1 MAKIIIKNKIEPIGT
16 YINGNYKTTI
26 YSDGTR
32 VRETEE
38 DEFIPAFA
46 ENCDIK
52 ITESCNM
59 GCSFCH
65 EGSTPQGKH
74 GDILNP
80 KFLSTFHPY
89 QELACLDGETVCF
102 GPDGAIKMKNLK
114 IGDKIFDNEHKL
126 RKIINIQ
133 KTKKESIILKGNKG
147 LKIISSKDH
156 PFFSEKVKKEAKDMA
171 EEKIDFLKE
180 DNNFYQDEELIV
192 DFEKYMN
199 IRNPNNRWSRGGQIK
214 GNKIKLSSSG
224 PYIDKKIKLNEELM
238 YLYGL
243 YVAEGSKKGLI
254 FGSFNN
260 FELERIQD
268 VKRIWKENFGLEVRE
283 YKNKNNN
290 SISIELQST
299 QIAESFFVKE
309 MEAGKGARN
318 KTLQKLFKINNK
330 EFIRKA
336 LLGVFDGDGAY
347 RTRKSERKTTGKIA
361 TSYILTFKTS
371 SWKLAYEILYLL
383 SRWFGIQAS
392 LHYGINP
399 KRKIENRTVL
409 ESDYYQLEIYNYSDL
424 LKLFPERFNKIK
436 NMEIKPNVKPK
447 IKTIIQNETK
457 ILYDITLESG
467 THIFPINGYI
477 LTHNCGG
484 GNVFEHPDL
493 ILFLE
498 NLKKQKVIANI
509 TVHQVHF
516 MQNLELIRKMIKEK
530 LVYGVGVSV
539 SAPTNDLLSALS
551 EFPNAVCHVINGI
564 WNEKVAEMM
573 ADRNLKVLILGYKEL
588 RRGNEYIA
596 AHDEIVASNKKWL
609 YDNLEKL
616 FKRFKLISFDNLAI
630 EQLNIKRLLSDEEWE
645 TFYQGDDGTSTFY
658 IDAIEQKFAQSST
671 ADFEKRYD
679 IGDLT
684 MDEMFK
690 KITNEYLEEKNYEKR
705 RN

>member
-1 MAKIIIKNKIEPIGT
+1 MVKIIIKNKRELISS

-52 ITESCNM
+52 ITDSCNM

-80 KFLSTFHPY
+80 KFLKTFHPY
-89 QELACLDGETVCF
+89 QELACLDGETICF
-102 GPDGAIKMKNLK
+102 GLNGAVKMKDLK

-133 KTKKESIILKGNKG
+133 KTEKESILLKGNKG

-156 PFFSEKVKKEAKDMA
+156 PFFSNEVKKEAKDM
-171 EEKIDFLKE
+171 EKEKIDFLKE
-180 DNNFYQDEELIV
+180 DSNFYPKKELIV

-199 IRNPNNRWSRGGQIK
+199 IRNTNNRWSRGGQIK
-214 GNKIKLSSSG
+214 GNKIKLSSSSA
-224 PYIDKKIKLNEELM
+224 YIDKKIKLNEELM

-243 YVAEGSKKGLI
+243 YVAEGSRDGLV

-260 FELERIQD
+260 FELERIED

-283 YKNKNNN
+283 YKNKNSN
-290 SISIELQST
+290 SISVELQSVK
-299 QIAESFFVKE
+299 IAESFFVKE
-309 MEAGKGARN
+309 METGKGARN
-318 KTLQKLFKINNK
+318 KTLRKLFKINNK

-347 RTRKSERKTTGKIA
+347 RIRKSKSKITGKI
-361 TSYILTFKTS
+361 TVSYNLTFKTS

-392 LHYGINP
+392 LYYGVNP
-399 KRKIENRTVL
+399 KRKIENRVL
-409 ESDYYQLEIYNYSDL
+409 PESDYYQLEIYNYSDL

-436 NMEIKPNVKPK
+436 DMELQSSQEPK
-447 IKTIIQNETK
+447 IKEIIPNERK
-457 ILYDITLESG
+457 VLYDITLESG

-493 ILFLE
+493 IPFLE
-498 NLKKQKVIANI
+498 NLKEQKVIANI

-516 MQNLELIRKMIKEK
+516 MQNLELIKKLQEEK
-530 LVYGVGVSV
+530 LIYGVGVSV
-539 SAPTNDLLSALS
+539 SAPTKELIKALKS
-551 EFPNAVCHVINGI
+551 VPNTVCHVINGI

-573 ADRNLKVLILGYKEL
+573 VDKNLKVLILGYKEL
-588 RRGNEYIA
+588 RRGNDYIA
-596 AHDEIVASNKKWL
+596 VHDEIVANNKNWL
-609 YDNLEKL
+609 YNNLEKL
-616 FKRFKLISFDNLAI
+616 LKRFKLISFDNLAI
-630 EQLNIKRLLSDEEWE
+630 EQLQVRRLLSDAEWE
-645 TFYQGDDGTSTFY
+645 EFYQGDDGTSTFY
-658 IDAIEQKFAQSST
+658 IDAINQKFARSST
-671 ADFEKRYD
+671 AAFDKRYPID
-679 IGDLT
+679 NLS

-690 KITNEYLEEKNYEKR
+690 IITDEYLKEKNHEKR
-705 RN
+705 

>member
-1 MAKIIIKNKIEPIGT
+1 MGKIIIKNKRELIGS

-26 YSDGTR
+26 YNDGTR
-32 VRETEE
+32 IRETEE
-38 DEFIPAFA
+38 DEFIPTFA

-52 ITESCNM
+52 ITDSCNM

-80 KFLSTFHPY
+80 KFLKTFHPY
-89 QELACLDGETVCF
+89 QELACLDGETICF
-102 GPDGAIKMKNLK
+102 GLNGAVKMKDLK
-114 IGDKIFDNEHKL
+114 IGNKIFDNEHKL

-133 KTKKESIILKGNKG
+133 KTEKESILLKGNKG

-156 PFFSEKVKKEAKDMA
+156 PFFSNEVKKEAKDM
-171 EEKIDFLKE
+171 EKEKIDFLKE
-180 DNNFYQDEELIV
+180 DSNFYPKKELVV

-199 IRNPNNRWSRGGQIK
+199 IRNTNNRWSRGGQIK
-214 GNKIKLSSSG
+214 GNKIKLSSSSA
-224 PYIDKKIKLNEELM
+224 YIDKKIKLNEELM

-243 YVAEGSKKGLI
+243 YVAEGSRDGLV

-260 FELERIQD
+260 FELERIED

-283 YKNKNNN
+283 YKNKNSN
-290 SISIELQST
+290 SISVELQSEK
-299 QIAESFFVKE
+299 IVESFFVKK
-309 MEAGKGARN
+309 METGKGARN
-318 KTLQKLFKINNK
+318 KTLRKLFKINNK

-347 RTRKSERKTTGKIA
+347 RIRKSKSKITGKI
-361 TSYILTFKTS
+361 TVSYNLTFKTS

-392 LHYGINP
+392 LYYGVNP
-399 KRKIENRTVL
+399 KRKIENRVL
-409 ESDYYQLEIYNYSDL
+409 PESDYYQLEIYNYSDL

-436 NMEIKPNVKPK
+436 DMELQSSQEPK
-447 IKTIIQNETK
+447 IKEIIPNERK
-457 ILYDITLESG
+457 VLYDITLESG

-484 GNVFEHPDL
+484 GNLFEHPDL
-493 ILFLE
+493 IPFLE

-516 MQNLELIRKMIKEK
+516 IQNLELIKKLQEEK
-530 LVYGVGVSV
+530 LVYGIGVSV
-539 SAPTNDLLSALS
+539 SAPTEELIKALKS
-551 EFPNAVCHVINGI
+551 VPNTVCHVINGI
-564 WNEKVAEMM
+564 WNEKTAEMM
-573 ADRNLKVLILGYKEL
+573 AYRNLKVLILGYKEL

-596 AHDEIVASNKKWL
+596 AHDKIVTDNKKWL
-609 YDNLEKL
+609 YDNLSKL
-616 FKRFKLISFDNLAI
+616 LKKFKLISFDNLAI
-630 EQLNIKRLLSDEEWE
+630 EQLNVKRLLSDAEWKE
-645 TFYQGDDGTSTFY
+645 FYQGDDGTSTFY
-658 IDAIEQKFAQSST
+658 IDAINQKFARSST
-671 ADFEKRYD
+671 AAFDKRYPID
-679 IGDLT
+679 NLS

-690 KITNEYLEEKNYEKR
+690 IITDEYKEEKSK
-705 RN
+705 